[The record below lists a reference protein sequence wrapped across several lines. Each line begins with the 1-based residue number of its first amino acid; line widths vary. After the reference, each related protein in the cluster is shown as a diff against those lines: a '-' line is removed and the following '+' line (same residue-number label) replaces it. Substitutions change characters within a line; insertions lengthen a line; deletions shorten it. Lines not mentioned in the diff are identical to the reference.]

1 MSDFIKA
8 VKSLEKLLIAERRD
22 FHRHPEVGYNEI
34 RTSGIVA
41 KQLNDLGMQV
51 RVGVGKTGVVGLL
64 KGQQPGPNVLL
75 RFDMDALPI
84 QEENDVEYAS
94 QNDGVMHACGHDGHV
109 AIGLCV
115 ARMLVAQ
122 SDKLKGSVKFVF
134 QPAEEG
140 GAGAAAMIKDGVLL
154 DPRPD
159 YVYGMHLW
167 NERPVGWLGATDGNM
182 MAGSCSWQCTV
193 VGNGGHAAAP
203 HHTNDPAVAAA
214 QIVVGLQ
221 TVVSRKLSPS
231 ESAVV
236 SVTQIHCGDTH
247 NVIPTEASLAGT
259 IRYFSDSAYETITN
273 NITRIVKDIAS
284 AMGCS
289 ANITFNTGYLPVN
302 NDSDAALLVR
312 EIAKRIEDVTIVS
325 NDERTAVSEDFS
337 EFMVEIPGCYFFV
350 GSANSG
356 SGLDYP
362 HHHPR
367 FNIDEHSL
375 TIGAAIMANIASNY
389 VLE

>member
-1 MSDFIKA
+1 MSEFIKA
-8 VKSLEKLLIAERRD
+8 VKSLEKVLIAERRD

-51 RVGVGKTGVVGLL
+51 RIGVGKTGVVGLL
-64 KGQQPGPNVLL
+64 EGQQPGPNVLL

-84 QEENDVEYAS
+84 QEENDLEYAS

-122 SDKLKGSVKFVF
+122 SDKLKGSIKFVF

-154 DPRPD
+154 NPRPD

-182 MAGSCSWQCTV
+182 MAGSCNWQCTV

-221 TVVSRKLSPS
+221 TVVSRKLPPS

-259 IRYFSDSAYETITN
+259 IRYFSDSAYETMTN
-273 NITRIVKDIAS
+273 SITRIVKDIAS

-289 ANITFNTGYLPVN
+289 ANVTFNTGYRPVS

-312 EIAKRIEDVTIVS
+312 EIAKRTQDVNMVS

-337 EFMVEIPGCYFFV
+337 EFMIDIPGCYFFV

-375 TIGAAIMANIASNY
+375 PIGATIMASIASNY

>member
-1 MSDFIKA
+1 MSEIIKA
-8 VKSLEKLLIAERRD
+8 VKSLEKVLIAERRD

-34 RTSGIVA
+34 RTSGIIA

-51 RVGVGKTGVVGLL
+51 RIGVGKTGVVGLL
-64 KGQQPGPNVLL
+64 EGQQPGPNVLL

-115 ARMLVAQ
+115 ARILVAQ
-122 SDKLKGSVKFVF
+122 SDKLKGSIKFVF

-154 DPRPD
+154 EPRPD

-203 HHTNDPAVAAA
+203 HYTNDPAVAAA

-221 TVVSRKLSPS
+221 TVVSRKLPPS

-247 NVIPTEASLAGT
+247 NIIPAEASLAGT

-273 NITRIVKDIAS
+273 SVTRIVKDIAS

-289 ANITFNTGYLPVN
+289 ANVTFNTGYRPVS

-312 EIAKRIEDVTIVS
+312 EIAKRTQDVNMVS

-337 EFMVEIPGCYFFV
+337 EFMVDIPGCYFFV

-375 TIGAAIMANIASNY
+375 TIGAAIMASIASNY

>member
-1 MSDFIKA
+1 MSEFIKA
-8 VKSLEKLLIAERRD
+8 VKGLEKVLIAERRD

-41 KQLNDLGMQV
+41 KQLDDLGLQV

-84 QEENDVEYAS
+84 QEENDVEYVS

-115 ARMLVAQ
+115 ARMFTEE
-122 SDKLKGSVKFVF
+122 SDKLKGSIKFVF

-154 DPRPD
+154 EPRPD

-167 NERPVGWLGATDGNM
+167 NERPVGWVGATDGNM
-182 MAGSCSWQCTV
+182 MAGSCSWQCTI

-203 HHTNDPAVAAA
+203 HHTDDPAVAAA

-221 TVVSRKLSPS
+221 TVVSRNLPPS
-231 ESAVV
+231 EAAVV

-247 NVIPTEASLAGT
+247 NVIPTEANLAGT
-259 IRYFSDSAYETITN
+259 LRYFSDSVYETVTN
-273 NITRIVKDIAS
+273 RITRIVKDIAS

-289 ANITFNTGYLPVN
+289 ANVTFSTGYRPVN
-302 NDSDAALLVR
+302 NNLDAALLVR
-312 EIAKRIEDVTIVS
+312 EIAQRVPDVSIVS

-337 EFMVEIPGCYFFV
+337 EFMVDLPGCYFFV
-350 GSANSG
+350 GSANG
-356 SGLDYP
+356 GRGLDYP

-367 FNIDEHSL
+367 FNIDEQSL
-375 TIGAAIMANIASNY
+375 TIGAAIMASVASEY
-389 VLE
+389 VQE